1 MGFSRLLSTIVR
13 HRDVNILTFKSFTI
27 IIIANDQKYSYKR
40 RNSLRLIYPIR
51 DTKIWIKYCMNQPG
65 GMELSLLAVYISL
78 SVPLRQFTDL
88 VYITSLWPI
97 HTVQTSNMQYA
108 FRVQLY
114 GKVL

>member
-1 MGFSRLLSTIVR
+1 
-13 HRDVNILTFKSFTI
+13 
-27 IIIANDQKYSYKR
+27 
-40 RNSLRLIYPIR
+40 
-51 DTKIWIKYCMNQPG
+51 MNQPG